1 MAFRSGLEEKVADLM
16 VELGVK
22 YEYESTKV
30 PYVIQHNYTPDF
42 LLPNG
47 VYLECKGYWD
57 PDDRRKIKSV
67 KEQNPD
73 LDIRM
78 VFQSPFNKISKKS
91 KTTYAQW
98 CDKNGIPWTSFT
110 NIPLEWLTQKTDTVH
125 LNTTETCSATS
136 LLT

>member
-57 PDDRRKIKSV
+57 PDDRRKIKAV

-98 CDKNGIPWTSFT
+98 CDKHGIPWTSFT
-110 NIPLEWLTQKTDTVH
+110 NIPLEWLT
-125 LNTTETCSATS
+125 
-136 LLT
+136 